1 MATITGGGGG
11 GAAAIGESWIG
22 GGGICASMPVSSYAT
37 PEITGRIRVAP
48 VRSGGRVASSR
59 DARNAGD
66 GSANANAATASGS
79 LGRAVNPAGSIT
91 RASAANSA
99 HEVLAF
105 RKSWGMPFGFQSS
118 AGASGPHPASFVPRS
133 QYTSPG
139 LKIVLLPGAQNQPRS
154 AV

>member
-37 PEITGRIRVAP
+37 PEIIGRIRVAP

-59 DARNAGD
+59 AAKNAGD
-66 GSANANAATASGS
+66 GNASVNDATARGS
-79 LGRAVNPAGSIT
+79 FGREVNPAGSIA

-99 HEVLAF
+99 HVVL
-105 RKSWGMPFGFQSS
+105 
-118 AGASGPHPASFVPRS
+118 
-133 QYTSPG
+133 T
-139 LKIVLLPGAQNQPRS
+139 LK
-154 AV
+154 